1 MKKEKNYIVFIIV
14 LTTIALLGLTS
25 FQAYWINSALKQ
37 RKIQIKEQVQTS
49 LNEIVNRIE
58 KFETIKKAE
67 RSGKL
72 NKILGESNPNLI
84 GELSQDIYL
93 QDSIVKKLNQYLKT
107 GIEKDQP
114 HSKSFVKDL
123 LSLDFFAD
131 FEDRLSQSDLE
142 TIIFQTF
149 KKNNF
154 SDTLE
159 YALFGQKGEL
169 IYSNT
174 IDSTLL
180 KSLKV
185 SKHQTQL
192 FPDDFFNSE
201 IKLHLLIPNETSFA
215 LQSIWVMLLLSFV
228 FLVIIVSA
236 FYYNISVIYKQKKVS
251 IIKNDF
257 INNMT
262 HELKTPIS
270 TISLACEALNDK
282 DLSSSIENRNKFIQT
297 IKDENIRLGNLVENV
312 LQSATVEKESL
323 TIKSELINLH
333 SLIEKSL
340 KNNKLQINNKNGV
353 INLKLSANNTL
364 IEGDKI
370 HLLNVFSNLI
380 DNALKYSVNTPI
392 IQINTE
398 DVINGIV
405 IKIKDNGIGIAKDFH
420 VKVFDKLFRIPTGD
434 RHDVKGFGL
443 GLSYVKSIIEKHN
456 GTIKV
461 ESQIGNGSTFII
473 QLEAA
478 KEY

>member
-1 MKKEKNYIVFIIV
+1 MKKEKNYIVLIIV
-14 LTTIALLGLTS
+14 VTTIALLGLTS
-25 FQAYWINSALKQ
+25 FQAYWINSALQQ
-37 RKIQIKEQVQTS
+37 RKIQLKEQIQIS
-49 LNEIVNRIE
+49 LTEIVNRVG

-67 RSGKL
+67 RTGKL

-93 QDSIVKKLNQYLKT
+93 QDSIVKKLNQHLKS
-107 GIEKDQP
+107 GIEKDEK
-114 HSKSFVKDL
+114 HMKSFVKDL
-123 LSLDFFAD
+123 LSLDFFAN
-131 FEDRLSQSDLE
+131 FEDRLSKSDLE
-142 TIIFQTF
+142 NIMFQTF
-149 KKNNF
+149 KKNHF
-154 SDTLE
+154 SDNLE

-180 KSLKV
+180 KSLKK
-185 SKHQTQL
+185 SIHNTQL

-201 IKLHLLIPNETSFA
+201 IKLHILIPNETQFA
-215 LQSIWVMLLLSFV
+215 LQSIWIMLLLSFV

-236 FYYNISVIYKQKKVS
+236 FYYNISVIYKQKKIS

-282 DLSSSIENRNKFIQT
+282 DLSSSIDNRNKFIQT
-297 IKDENIRLGNLVENV
+297 IKDENTRLGNLVENV
-312 LQSATVEKESL
+312 LQSATVEKDSL
-323 TIKSELINLH
+323 TLKSELLNLH
-333 SLIEKSL
+333 SLIERSL
-340 KNNKLQINNKNGV
+340 RNSKLQINNKKGV
-353 INLKLSANNTL
+353 INLKLKAQNTL

-370 HLLNVFSNLI
+370 HLINVFSNLI
-380 DNALKYSVNTPI
+380 DNALKYSAEAPN

-420 VKVFDKLFRIPTGD
+420 LKIFDKLFRIPTGD

-461 ESQIGNGSTFII
+461 ESQLGKGSTFII
-473 QLEAA
+473 RLEAA